1 MEDENMED
9 KMTKKFLA
17 DMISL
22 ARGQLKTV
30 EETILERC
38 KAENDD
44 MEEAFLF
51 CLEALAGEYRQL
63 RACNAAGSAK
73 FSCGQSRKHVIECGF
88 AAVGGYLGWALG
100 FCCRPGVSEGAE
112 AVCRE
117 RKTVSF

>member
-73 FSCGQSRKHVIECGF
+73 FSCGQSRKHGILLPSRCIGRS
-88 AAVGGYLGWALG
+88 GS
-100 FCCRPGVSEGAE
+100 CM
-112 AVCRE
+112 
-117 RKTVSF
+117 

>member
-30 EETILERC
+30 EE
-38 KAENDD
+38 
-44 MEEAFLF
+44 AFLF

-63 RACNAAGSAK
+63 RACNAAGPAK
-73 FSCGQSRKHVIECGF
+73 FSCGQSRKHGILLPSRCIGRS
-88 AAVGGYLGWALG
+88 GS
-100 FCCRPGVSEGAE
+100 CM
-112 AVCRE
+112 
-117 RKTVSF
+117 